1 MPLYLWPSPDAPQ
14 TRATVITL
22 PLLGLGA
29 TTQAITWATPLPD
42 ASYAVHYS
50 FELGAA
56 SIGGITCSVKP
67 GTQTAAGLT
76 LNLSNTLLVS
86 ISAGAKLHVT
96 ATQLTE

>member
-1 MPLYLWPSPDAPQ
+1 MPLFNWPPAIPD

-29 TTQAITWATPLPD
+29 STQAIVWTSPMPD
-42 ASYAVHYS
+42 ANYAVQYS

-56 SIGGITCSVKP
+56 SIGGIVCSVKP

-86 ISAGAKLHVT
+86 IAAGAKLHVT

>member
-1 MPLYLWPSPDAPQ
+1 MPLFNWPAVLPE

-22 PLLGLGA
+22 PLLSLGA
-29 TTQAITWATPLPD
+29 REQVIAWAVAMPD
-42 ASYAVHYS
+42 ANYSVQYS

-56 SIGGITCSVKP
+56 SIGGLVCSIKP
-67 GTQTAAGLT
+67 GTQTAAGVT

-86 ISAGAKLHVT
+86 IAAGAKLHVT